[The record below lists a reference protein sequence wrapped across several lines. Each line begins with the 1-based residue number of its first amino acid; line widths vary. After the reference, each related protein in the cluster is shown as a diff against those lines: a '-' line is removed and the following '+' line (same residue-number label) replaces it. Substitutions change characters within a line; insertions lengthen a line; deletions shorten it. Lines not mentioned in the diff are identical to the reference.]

1 MTSTAPR
8 TRPPLRPHGPGDARS
23 IRLALRLLALGLASF
38 GVVVVTYVLSAQ
50 TARGQRVENAVF
62 GLRRN
67 QLRGGTTSA
76 TELLATVSVWSL
88 VAAIAAVMA
97 VALARG
103 RPRLALG
110 AGAVIGVSI
119 LTTEVLKKIV
129 LPRPHL
135 DPNAPPWLLGNVF
148 SSGHTTIAVA
158 TAVAFVLV
166 VPHRWRGPAALLG
179 GAYAAALGAATLEA
193 GWHRTS
199 DAIGAVFLVL
209 GMALCACGALVVW
222 RGTGDPPA
230 ARVSVWIYLPLAVV
244 AAAGGI
250 VDLIGLPRV
259 LDAIDAGPLTDA
271 GLEEA
276 YAVSLGLVALSVAVA
291 MGVLLVALRD
301 VSLDSPSR
309 GSAGEPPDRA
319 GSGR

>member
-1 MTSTAPR
+1 MRVHTVSAAVQAVVCLTFAM
-8 TRPPLRPHGPGDARS
+8 A
-23 IRLALRLLALGLASF
+23 AFASF
-38 GVVVVTYVLSAQ
+38 
-50 TARGQRVENAVF
+50 AV
-62 GLRRN
+62 
-67 QLRGGTTSA
+67 GTF
-76 TELLATVSVWSL
+76 
-88 VAAIAAVMA
+88 
-97 VALARG
+97 
-103 RPRLALG
+103 
-110 AGAVIGVSI
+110 AGATFLSQLIYG
-119 LTTEVLKKIV
+119 L
-129 LPRPHL
+129 
-135 DPNAPPWLLGNVF
+135 
-148 SSGHTTIAVA
+148 
-158 TAVAFVLV
+158 
-166 VPHRWRGPAALLG
+166 
-179 GAYAAALGAATLEA
+179 
-193 GWHRTS
+193 
-199 DAIGAVFLVL
+199 GAVFLGL